1 MSATGCGT
9 IKKDG
14 VRVTTD
20 SSGQR
25 TIEVDLDDG
34 RTIKNNWDNKHD
46 GKFDKRLAS
55 AKGTTKAKKFVGQLG
70 ATFLLMSGLSVF
82 VNAKK
87 NNKNWG
93 ERCTMYQAGEGVF
106 KNDKTDI

>member
-55 AKGTTKAKKFVGQLG
+55 AKNNEGKKVCWS
-70 ATFLLMSGLSVF
+70 T
-82 VNAKK
+82 
-87 NNKNWG
+87 WG
-93 ERCTMYQAGEGVF
+93 NFPVDEWF
-106 KNDKTDI
+106 KCICECKEK